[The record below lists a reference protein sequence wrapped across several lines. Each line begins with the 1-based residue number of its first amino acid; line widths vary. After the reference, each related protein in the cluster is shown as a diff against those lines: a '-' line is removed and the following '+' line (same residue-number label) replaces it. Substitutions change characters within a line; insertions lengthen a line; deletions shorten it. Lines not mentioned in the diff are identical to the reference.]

1 MAPLPK
7 NDNPLAS
14 GVSDREKRARAHAA
28 RRALGESTS
37 TNLADFLGPT
47 QSELYK
53 LIAVPEQCSQQ
64 ELQAAYK
71 RRALEEHPDKGG
83 DQASFIRVAQAY
95 ETLRKNESGGADSEG
110 FGFHEGMSEDEM
122 MHRASDMFEQVI
134 KGLDILSDGD
144 KASEML
150 DALLFKDEDGNDMHL
165 GLTGRWFRWGFK
177 KVVASF
183 APWLLTLLTSDNA
196 QINIG
201 GETMSGAELKHMH
214 EKSKNKRKA
223 APEVDL

>member
-1 MAPLPK
+1 MGPPRLRHCLPWTPAPAIAAAILFALLGL
-7 NDNPLAS
+7 DSPLGAAAS
-14 GVSDREKRARAHAA
+14 ARMSRAEALRVLGVAKGASETEVKSAYRAK
-28 RRALGESTS
+28 S
-37 TNLADFLGPT
+37 
-47 QSELYK
+47 
-53 LIAVPEQCSQQ
+53 
-64 ELQAAYK
+64 
-71 RRALEEHPDKGG
+71 LETHPDKGG